1 MIYLIYEP
9 IKMSCTKNKNP
20 PVSNIGSS
28 SKELCRL
35 NMLKFYY
42 TLVLYLGGLLKME
55 RCFVL
60 PFYNNFTG

>member
-9 IKMSCTKNKNP
+9 IKMSCMNYVGLTCE
-20 PVSNIGSS
+20 SFIIH
-28 SKELCRL
+28 
-35 NMLKFYY
+35 
-42 TLVLYLGGLLKME
+42 LYLGGLLKME